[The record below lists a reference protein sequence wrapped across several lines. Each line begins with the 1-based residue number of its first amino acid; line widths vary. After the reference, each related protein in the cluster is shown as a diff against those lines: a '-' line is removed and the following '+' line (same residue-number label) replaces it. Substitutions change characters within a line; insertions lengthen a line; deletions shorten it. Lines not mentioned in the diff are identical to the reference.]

1 MKLHHVG
8 YATNSIQESL
18 SLFQQMGYRLSGD
31 VITDRLREIDIQFI
45 EDIDGQRIEL
55 IEDLIDSNSR
65 YAGKVLAARSGSYH
79 LAYET
84 QKINGL
90 AKRLGLRI
98 IGKCEPAVAF
108 GGNHVAFFVGKDGAI
123 FEFISTDQECD
134 HP

>member
-8 YATNSIQESL
+8 YATNSIQQSL
-18 SLFQQMGYRLSGD
+18 KLFQQMGYQLSGELIAD
-31 VITDRLREIDIQFI
+31 HRREIQIQFI

-55 IEDLIDSNSR
+55 IEDLIESNSR
-65 YAGKVLAARSGSYH
+65 YAGKVLAARSGAYH

-84 QKINGL
+84 QKINAL

-98 IGKCEPAVAF
+98 LGKCEPAVAF

-123 FEFISTDQECD
+123 FEFISTEQECD
-134 HP
+134 HS